1 MSWRSSCGNRR
12 SFGHPLVLSNYLE
25 AQANLPYVDDSAAES
40 PLSEDNIVGLTAHFL
55 DAPAGGLASL
65 TGLTSLNTLAA
76 DLYPPVSNHA
86 AVAASHWMPIT
97 ADRDDVISL
106 MTGGMQSRSR
116 QNSYCSHGSRWSYS
130 SHVEQP
136 FSNLRSASRLLDSST
151 GTRSCRNSLL
161 ASAPLQQQQQQPP
174 VINNPYPESENSTN
188 NDDASLSEDNVS
200 CLWPPDYLV
209 SEPEN

>member
-40 PLSEDNIVGLTAHFL
+40 PQSEDNVVGLAAHFL
-55 DAPAGGLASL
+55 DAPTGGLASL

-76 DLYPPVSNHA
+76 DAYPPMSAFVNSG
-86 AVAASHWMPIT
+86 HWAI
-97 ADRDDVISL
+97 AGDRDDVISL
-106 MTGGMQSRSR
+106 MTGMRSR

-130 SHVEQP
+130 SHVEQ
-136 FSNLRSASRLLDSST
+136 SLANLRSASRLDSST

-161 ASAPLQQQQQQPP
+161 AAGGASAAPSNCHQC
-174 VINNPYPESENSTN
+174 TN
-188 NDDASLSEDNVS
+188 NHTNNLADYPASPIMSDDA
-200 CLWPPDYLV
+200 WPPDYLV
-209 SEPEN
+209 SHAQ